1 MSNEEREKSKVDW
14 SRLDRG
20 RERSF
25 TVDQMEYILK
35 LEEEGHSLYSLAG
48 KIGVDCRTIYSRVK
62 LYKMRKDELLTEA
75 AQLVDAE
82 MFLCDGGPWFKQFQE
97 RMGC

>member
-1 MSNEEREKSKVDW
+1 MSNEEREKSKVDID
-14 SRLDRG
+14 RLDRG

-35 LEEEGHSLYSLAG
+35 LEEEGHSLYSLAEKLG
-48 KIGVDCRTIYSRVK
+48 IDKCGVYSRVK

-75 AQLVDAE
+75 SRVVDRE

-97 RMGC
+97 RLGC